1 MHSAARMP
9 GIRPHSRVSGTC
21 QTGSTGTQAGSLSKR
36 GEKRAGSLTRPSKLI
51 QDIQRDLAS
60 MSMYDGEID
69 GLNGPQTRAAIINYE
84 KKYEMTARGL
94 ASPRLLEHIRFNKRI
109 LEAVKS
115 SPALEKPGA
124 DHKVHLVQT
133 GLAELGYS
141 PGPVDGVLG
150 EQTKQ
155 AIREFERHRR
165 LRVTGEVSD
174 KLIREL
180 HKMTGLSSLDLDK
193 IKGLT
198 PPADLLGPPPT
209 QIKPKSGTSGNVPP
223 PRHVSSCAKQNR
235 PAMRTG
241 LLFVANCVRRQVPV
255 EATFS

>member
-1 MHSAARMP
+1 MVRKAKQGVIVSGKGPIISVVAGLCFSAAIAFNALGRQDVRHP
-9 GIRPHSRVSGTC
+9 APFEGFWNL
-21 QTGSTGTQAGSLSKR
+21 QTGSTGNAAGTLRKR
-36 GEKRAGSLTRPSKLI
+36 GEKRSSSLAKPSKLVL
-51 QDIQRDLAS
+51 DIQRDLAS
-60 MSMYDGEID
+60 MGMYDGEID
-69 GLNGPQTRAAIINYE
+69 GLNGPQTRAAIIGYE
-84 KKYEMTARGL
+84 KKSELTARGQP
-94 ASPRLLEHIRFNKRI
+94 SSRLLEHIRFNKRI

-115 SPALEKPGA
+115 SPAPEKPGA

-174 KLIREL
+174 RLIREL

-193 IKGLT
+193 IKG
-198 PPADLLGPPPT
+198 
-209 QIKPKSGTSGNVPP
+209 
-223 PRHVSSCAKQNR
+223 
-235 PAMRTG
+235 
-241 LLFVANCVRRQVPV
+241 
-255 EATFS
+255 

>member
-1 MHSAARMP
+1 MVRKAKQGVIVSGKGPIISVVAGLCFSAAIAFNALGRQDARHP
-9 GIRPHSRVSGTC
+9 APFEGFWNL

-94 ASPRLLEHIRFNKRI
+94 ASSRLLEHIRFNKRI

-115 SPALEKPGA
+115 SPAPEKPGA

-193 IKGLT
+193 IKG
-198 PPADLLGPPPT
+198 
-209 QIKPKSGTSGNVPP
+209 
-223 PRHVSSCAKQNR
+223 
-235 PAMRTG
+235 
-241 LLFVANCVRRQVPV
+241 
-255 EATFS
+255 

>member
-1 MHSAARMP
+1 MVRKANQ
-9 GIRPHSRVSGTC
+9 GVIVSGKGPIISVVAGMC
-21 QTGSTGTQAGSLSKR
+21 FSVAIAFNALGRQDVRHPAPFEGFWNLQTGSTGKPAGSLRKR
-36 GEKRAGSLTRPSKLI
+36 GAARTSGQANPSRLVE
-51 QDIQRDLAS
+51 DIQRDLTS
-60 MSMYDGEID
+60 MAMYDGDID
-69 GLNGPQTRAAIINYE
+69 GLNGPRTRAAIINYE
-84 KKYEMTARGL
+84 KKYELPARGL
-94 ASPRLLEHIRFNKRI
+94 PSSRLLEHIRFNKRI

-115 SPALEKPGA
+115 SPAPDEPGA

-174 KLIREL
+174 MLIREL

-193 IKGLT
+193 IKG
-198 PPADLLGPPPT
+198 
-209 QIKPKSGTSGNVPP
+209 
-223 PRHVSSCAKQNR
+223 
-235 PAMRTG
+235 
-241 LLFVANCVRRQVPV
+241 
-255 EATFS
+255 